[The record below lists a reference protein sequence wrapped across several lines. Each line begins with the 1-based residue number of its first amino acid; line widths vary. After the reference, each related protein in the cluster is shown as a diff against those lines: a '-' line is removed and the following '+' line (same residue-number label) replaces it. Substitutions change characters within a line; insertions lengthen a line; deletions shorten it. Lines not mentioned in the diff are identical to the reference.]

1 MRSAMLAALPTYV
14 DDEAVLV
21 ATLLGLWRASLVV
34 LSAGRAAGLV
44 VELHQRR
51 GAVVAGLEPE
61 LATALCRLQL
71 DVRACPEGFR

>member
-1 MRSAMLAALPTYV
+1 MGGPIKPFLWCLAFDPVVTAVHSATLAPVPTYV

-44 VELHQRR
+44 VALHQCR
-51 GAVVAGLEPE
+51 GAVISGLEP
-61 LATALCRLQL
+61 
-71 DVRACPEGFR
+71 